1 MYLNKMLLIA
11 MALSLPVTFL
21 PAKQTNAGSVPRTPP
36 ILWDCARYNT
46 CTTML
51 RERVNIFQ
59 GLGKSKP
66 AIDYCRA
73 KYGNE
78 ATVEWKFGFRW
89 CATPYQI

>member
-66 AIDYCRA
+66 AID
-73 KYGNE
+73 K
-78 ATVEWKFGFRW
+78 WQSL
-89 CATPYQI
+89 PYSSPISAIPQNPQQQ